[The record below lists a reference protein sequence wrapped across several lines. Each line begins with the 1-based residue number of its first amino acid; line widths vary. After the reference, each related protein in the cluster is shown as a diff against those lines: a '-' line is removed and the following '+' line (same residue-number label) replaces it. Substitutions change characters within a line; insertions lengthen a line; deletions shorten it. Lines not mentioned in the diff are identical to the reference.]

1 MKGALTFLLAAFVAA
16 AVLMVV
22 RDAAA
27 PASVSA
33 AAPVA
38 AVTAPVAPNRGEA
51 PAASRIRP
59 APESVEP
66 LPPAAGP
73 AAAERNSPAALAG
86 REPGPI
92 PEPPAAPAP
101 PAVAPT
107 IEATPAAQPQSRKVV
122 ATYFHGKVRC
132 ATCRRVE
139 AYAREAV
146 EEAFGPEIA
155 AGNVEFRAIDVEEP
169 QNRHFIRDYHLVTR
183 SVVVSEEVGG
193 AVTRWVRL
201 DQVWALVGDRN
212 SYLHYIQD
220 AVHGYL
226 EIQ

>member
-27 PASVSA
+27 PASVST

-38 AVTAPVAPNRGEA
+38 AVMAPGAPNRGEA
-51 PAASRIRP
+51 PAASRITP
-59 APESVEP
+59 APKSVEP
-66 LPPAAGP
+66 LTPAAGP
-73 AAAERNSPAALAG
+73 AAAERNSPAAPAG
-86 REPGPI
+86 REPDPI
-92 PEPPAAPAP
+92 PEQSVAPT
-101 PAVAPT
+101 PT
-107 IEATPAAQPQSRKVV
+107 IEAAPAALPQSRKVV

-132 ATCRRVE
+132 ATCRKVE
-139 AYAREAV
+139 AYAREAI
-146 EEAFGPEIA
+146 EQGFGPEIA

-169 QNRHFIRDYHLVTR
+169 QNRHFIRDYQLVTR